1 MGFLVFLVWIGWGSG
16 KTILKHGCTLPWA
29 ISRSISLQL
38 VFLNECTELLWLNC
52 LGFQLGIKATRLEAS
67 HYLHS
72 QLSFHRMGWTDLKS
86 PLLTERSCFLFGV
99 PCCLLQHVCYSCWAF
114 GNKIILLQQQKANR
128 IFLLFVRLL
137 VCLGF
142 VLLWEGSRT
151 EQQIHQPFQW
161 WEAINE
167 GSCLW
172 GGMNPWSP
180 AEHSCCWVCLKG
192 RCWLGALRPTT
203 HNPSQREKREF
214 LSCGYTDDI
223 SQGYIRKPCL
233 CDWVLCQS
241 SLKALFKLVKW
252 NKTLRLY
259 WSKKKSWHL
268 RPLSFWPQ
276 ACLAPA
282 TTQHDLKAQV
292 FK

>member
-1 MGFLVFLVWIGWGSG
+1 
-16 KTILKHGCTLPWA
+16 
-29 ISRSISLQL
+29 
-38 VFLNECTELLWLNC
+38 
-52 LGFQLGIKATRLEAS
+52 
-67 HYLHS
+67 
-72 QLSFHRMGWTDLKS
+72 MGWTDLKS

-114 GNKIILLQQQKANR
+114 GSKIILLQQQKANR
-128 IFLLFVRLL
+128 IFLLFVCLL

-142 VLLWEGSRT
+142 VLFYYGKGAGQSSKSTNLFSGEKPLMRAAVCEGGWT
-151 EQQIHQPFQW
+151 LEVQQDIVV
-161 WEAINE
+161 
-167 GSCLW
+167 G
-172 GGMNPWSP
+172 
-180 AEHSCCWVCLKG
+180 VCLKG

-203 HNPSQREKREF
+203 PNPSQREKREF
-214 LSCGYTDDI
+214 LSCGYTDGI

-252 NKTLRLY
+252 NKILRLY
-259 WSKKKSWHL
+259 WSKNLSWHL
-268 RPLSFWPQ
+268 RPSSFWPQ